1 MKLHLAAGDGKNHFT
16 GHGEGYVAVNGQR
29 YTQSL
34 VVTPDVIHDVWR
46 VNTFAEINAEHM
58 RFLLGLTPEIVI
70 LGTGAAQRFPP
81 PMLLRDFAAAQI
93 GVEVMATPA
102 ACRTYNILLAEGR
115 AVLAAVLV
123 N

>member
-1 MKLHLAAGDGKNHFT
+1 MKLHLAAGGGKNQFT

-29 YTQSL
+29 YAQSL
-34 VVTPDVIHDVWR
+34 VITPDTIRNEWLVS
-46 VNTFAEINAEHM
+46 NFLELNAEHM
-58 RFLLGLTPEIVI
+58 RFLISLKPEIVI
-70 LGTGAAQRFPP
+70 IGTGAMQHFPAP
-81 PMLLRDFAAAQI
+81 VLLKEFAAAQI